1 MTQFGCPP
9 SRKPD
14 PIRFGMET
22 KAFHRYEFANRT
34 SLQRNRDMTEASE
47 TENGAEDMI
56 AMASEIVAAYASN
69 NQMASGDLP
78 DLIRSVHS
86 TLTGL
91 GGGDPS

>member
-1 MTQFGCPP
+1 
-9 SRKPD
+9 
-14 PIRFGMET
+14 
-22 KAFHRYEFANRT
+22 
-34 SLQRNRDMTEASE
+34 MTEASE

-56 AMASEIVAAYASN
+56 AMASEIVEAYASN

-78 DLIRSVHS
+78 DLIRSVRS